1 MREAQI
7 EKAVCAYARR
17 RGWLTYKFVSPAA
30 AGVPDRVFIKGD
42 KTLFIE
48 FKSPTG
54 RLSDLQEAQ
63 IRRMRGYG
71 AKVHIVNSVDQGKT
85 IIDA

>member
-17 RGWLTYKFVSPAA
+17 QGWLSYKFVSPSV
-30 AGVPDRVFIKGD
+30 AGVPDRLFIKGE

-54 RLSDLQEAQ
+54 RLSELQKAQ

-71 AKVHIVNSVDQGKT
+71 AEIYVVNNVEDGKR
-85 IIDA
+85 IFDA